1 MTTREKL
8 IIAVLCLAVFAC
20 AVCVGVL
27 YFSLE
32 VANDASTTISD
43 CLYAEQTK
51 VAQGNGGDNP
61 YERCF
66 VVK

>member
-1 MTTREKL
+1 MKTREKL
-8 IIAVLCLAVFAC
+8 IIAVLCLMVFSC

-32 VANDASTTISD
+32 MADETSTEISR

-51 VAQGNGGDNP
+51 VAAGEGGTHP
-61 YERCF
+61 YETCF
-66 VVK
+66 E